1 MDEIRREDRLTTAD
15 IAGARTEGP
24 PRPERPMEA
33 GRPPGTPIEI
43 EREEGRPTPLFV
55 PDQAEQ
61 LRERWMQ
68 IQTSFVDEPRAAVEE
83 ADGLVADAIQRL
95 AKSFAGERQRLES
108 QWDRGT
114 EVSTED
120 LRQALRRYR
129 SFFDRLLSV

>member
-15 IAGARTEGP
+15 IAGARMEGR
-24 PRPERPMEA
+24 PRPERPMEPA
-33 GRPPGTPIEI
+33 RPPGAPIEI
-43 EREEGRPTPLFV
+43 EREEGRATPLFA
-55 PDQAEQ
+55 PDQGEQ

-95 AKSFAGERQRLES
+95 AKGFAGERQRLES